1 MSPKPKQVNTV
12 SSATQPARWECSPQ
26 GDPLERGKKLK
37 TRRKIRNRTDV
48 RKGNDGGRET
58 KTNENKSLSLN
69 FSQEKD
75 LGKTSTI
82 LYANPLFCHRA
93 RINHKKAYCRA
104 AFSTSSNT
112 FWESVLHNKNTKV
125 SS

>member
-1 MSPKPKQVNTV
+1 MQP
-12 SSATQPARWECSPQ
+12 SSRPS
-26 GDPLERGKKLK
+26 GKREKLK
-37 TRRKIRNRTDV
+37 NRRKIRNRTDV
-48 RKGNDGGRET
+48 REGNDGGRET

-75 LGKTSTI
+75 LGKTSAI
-82 LYANPLFCHRA
+82 LYANPLFCHKA

-104 AFSTSSNT
+104 AFSTSSNI
-112 FWESVLHNKNTKV
+112 FWERVLHNKNTKV